1 MELDKAIYGVR
12 KGINDKNNYERIEN
26 LFSYKKEINDDFAH
40 ISKYQKLL
48 SGGELVKIPLSKN
61 TKVKE
66 ILELI
71 QLAKDKDLGFL
82 KFEVRK

>member
-1 MELDKAIYGVR
+1 MGKAIYGVR

-26 LFSYKKEINDDFAH
+26 LFNYKKEISNDFEH
-40 ISKYQKLL
+40 ISRYQKIL
-48 SGGELVKIPLSKN
+48 SGGQLVKIPLSKN

-66 ILELI
+66 ILEII

>member
-12 KGINDKNNYERIEN
+12 KGINDKKNYERIEN
-26 LFSYKKEINDDFAH
+26 LFSYKKEINDDFLY

-48 SGGELVKIPLSKN
+48 SGGQLVKIPLSKN

-66 ILELI
+66 ILEIIL
-71 QLAKDKDLGFL
+71 LAKDKDLGFL